1 MGRFSEGL
9 LIQPVETEE
18 LNEEDQSLKN
28 ELEMLVARLQ
38 VYYIYGLCSLRALML
53 IEVCAGVRY

>member
-1 MGRFSEGL
+1 MGYLGEGL
-9 LIQPVETEE
+9 LIQSVGTEE

-38 VYYIYGLCSLRALML
+38 V
-53 IEVCAGVRY
+53 

>member
-1 MGRFSEGL
+1 MGCFSEGL
-9 LIQPVETEE
+9 LIQPVGTEE

-38 VYYIYGLCSLRALML
+38 VYSYLWLP
-53 IEVCAGVRY
+53 

>member
-1 MGRFSEGL
+1 MGCFSEGL
-9 LIQPVETEE
+9 LIQPVGTEE

-38 VYYIYGLCSLRALML
+38 VYYIYGSCGLRALML
-53 IEVCAGVRY
+53 IEAWAGVRY